1 MIFTCSNCGAQY
13 KISDDR
19 IPAKGAKVKCKKCG
33 NIITIKAPETNIEES
48 ESFQNEATVV
58 QKSPFAQEEEATRDS
73 TRVVSAEQAAGIF
86 KNLIEE
92 HSQEADAGSNDQNET
107 PGEAYQEDSASQPE
121 SGDGYSEHPDDRLTS
136 VYEDRASESSYEETE
151 QEVNNIVGDTAEE
164 EDISREATRVV
175 STEQLKQMAGEEETP
190 SSTEQDNVS
199 NQGYYSQSPQ
209 PYVAP
214 RSRGEWYV
222 AIGQMQVGPLS
233 LNEVEE
239 KWGRGEIN
247 STTLVW
253 KAGMAGWQPLMYVP
267 ELSHLVPPAQE
278 SRVEEQPPVKE
289 FATEPKEPEPVFS
302 QSSASA
308 FPSLDEL
315 TKQEEELKSQ
325 KEEPAVDWKPAA
337 GEALASLVQD
347 EMESMQR
354 GFSTDIPISTK
365 SEEKV
370 DNVNIAPPESP
381 VLPFEKA
388 QDAISSPPVS
398 QSVSTPPVVVEQPV
412 IVNTPYQPSYPP
424 VYPNI
429 YSQPPQ
435 KVEKKSYLVPIL
447 IAVFGLILIIG
458 GVFGYLLYSK
468 LAGEKVV
475 EKAEKAQVQP
485 QQAQPQQAQP
495 QQPQQQPNQPAQP
508 QQPTQQ
514 QADQQPSKMQEPQKQ
529 EELAAKVEQPKEE
542 KAQNLAQKESKKES
556 QKQRVAQKEEKV
568 EKPSKKQAKT
578 EDEEMPPPPKEEKK
592 PKKEE
597 VAKAP
602 VEPEPPK
609 KQKPSKGSDALLD
622 FEGEG
627 SSKGSSG
634 GLPKT
639 LSQEQI
645 LEVVKANIGRIKTCM
660 AEQAQRDSSVKG
672 KLIIGWEIQ
681 PNGKTK
687 NVQIKTPQFKGTYI
701 GTCISSVVTDFS
713 FPKFS
718 GPPIPIEFPFNIK

>member
-33 NIITIKAPETNIEES
+33 NIITIKPLETGVEES
-48 ESFQNEATVV
+48 AAFQNEATVV
-58 QKSPFAQEEEATRDS
+58 QRSPFAQEETNKEA

-86 KNLIEE
+86 KSLIDEHTQNTGPGVEE
-92 HSQEADAGSNDQNET
+92 TGA
-107 PGEAYQEDSASQPE
+107 P
-121 SGDGYSEHPDDRLTS
+121 YSESYTQDSSTQSGYREDYTENPDDRLTS
-136 VYEDRASESSYEETE
+136 VYEDRSGETAYEEAE
-151 QEVNNIVGDTAEE
+151 QEEGGADGEMPE

-175 STEQLKQMAGEEETP
+175 STEQLRQIVGEEEAPQTVR
-190 SSTEQDNVS
+190 QDAY
-199 NQGYYSQSPQ
+199 NQSLYSQPQQ

-214 RSRGEWYV
+214 RARGEWYV

-278 SRVEEQPPVKE
+278 SRVEEQPPIKE
-289 FATEPKEPEPVFS
+289 FEAERKEAEPVS
-302 QSSASA
+302 TASTA

-315 TKQEEELKSQ
+315 TRQEEELKSQ
-325 KEEPAVDWKPAA
+325 KEEEPAVDWKPAA

-347 EMESMQR
+347 ELESMQR
-354 GFSTDIPISTK
+354 GFSTEIPITPRG
-365 SEEKV
+365 SEKI
-370 DNVNIAPPESP
+370 DTLASGSAESP
-381 VLPFEKA
+381 VLPFEKP
-388 QDAISSPPVS
+388 QEM
-398 QSVSTPPVVVEQPV
+398 VSTPPVSTPVISTPPVSTPPVAVEQPV
-412 IVNTPYQPSYPP
+412 VVTPPYQQSYPP
-424 VYPNI
+424 VYPGI

-435 KVEKKSYLVPIL
+435 KFEKKSYLVPIL
-447 IAVFGLILIIG
+447 IAVFGVILIAG
-458 GVFGYLLYSK
+458 GVVAYLLYGR

-475 EKAEKAQVQP
+475 EKGQITQQQNAPVQP
-485 QQAQPQQAQP
+485 QQQAPANVPQAQQQP
-495 QQPQQQPNQPAQP
+495 VQQPQVAQQPANV
-508 QQPTQQ
+508 
-514 QADQQPSKMQEPQKQ
+514 QEPQKQ
-529 EELAAKVEQPKEE
+529 EEKQPQVEQPKEE
-542 KAQNLAQKESKKES
+542 KVEGVAQKETKKES
-556 QKQRVAQKEEKV
+556 QRQKVAQREEKV
-568 EKPSKKQAKT
+568 EKPSKKRVK
-578 EDEEMPPPPKEEKK
+578 EEKQELPPPPKVEKR
-592 PKKEE
+592 PQKEE
-597 VAKAP
+597 VAQGS
-602 VEPEPPK
+602 VEQETPK
-609 KQKPSKGSDALLD
+609 KQKPSKGGDSLLD

-639 LSQEQI
+639 LTQEQI
-645 LEVVKANIGRIKTCM
+645 LEVVKANIGRIKACM
-660 AEQAQRDSSVKG
+660 AEQAQRDPSVKG
-672 KLIIGWEIQ
+672 KLVIGWDIQ

-701 GTCISSVVTDFS
+701 GTCISSVVSDFN

>member
-1 MIFTCSNCGAQY
+1 MIFTCNNCNAQY

-33 NIITIKAPETNIEES
+33 NIITVKPPENDLS
-48 ESFQNEATVV
+48 ESGGFQNEATVV
-58 QKSPFAQEEEATRDS
+58 QRSPFSEESEPSGDS
-73 TRVVSAEQAAGIF
+73 TRVVSREQAAGIF
-86 KNLIEE
+86 KSLIRE
-92 HSQEADAGSNDQNET
+92 HSQDISQGSEYDTKEGQQESFSDDYQADSGSSQYSSES
-107 PGEAYQEDSASQPE
+107 QESA
-121 SGDGYSEHPDDRLTS
+121 DDRLTS
-136 VYEDRASESSYEETE
+136 VYESGQPSDESESQEEVE
-151 QEVNNIVGDTAEE
+151 QQVNQMLQDTPEE

-175 STEQLKQMAGEEETP
+175 STDQLKQMVGDEE
-190 SSTEQDNVS
+190 VS
-199 NQGYYSQSPQ
+199 REEPKNYYVQQAQ

-214 RSRGEWYV
+214 KSRGEWYV

-233 LNEVEE
+233 MNEVEE

-278 SRVEEQPPVKE
+278 SKVEEPAPVRE
-289 FATEPKEPEPVFS
+289 FRPEPRYEQPQESVS
-302 QSSASA
+302 PPESSA

-315 TKQEEELKSQ
+315 TKQEEELKTK
-325 KEEPAVDWKPAA
+325 KEEDVPLDWKPAA

-354 GFSTDIPISTK
+354 GFSTDIPIVSK
-365 SEEKV
+365 PEESV
-370 DNVNIAPPESP
+370 SVSVPPESP
-381 VLPFEKA
+381 VLPFERPQEAVTQSPVIA
-388 QDAISSPPVS
+388 QK
-398 QSVSTPPVVVEQPV
+398 VSTPPVVVEQPV
-412 IVNTPYQPSYPP
+412 VISAPPYQSPYPTA
-424 VYPNI
+424 YPTV

-435 KVEKKSYLVPIL
+435 KAEKSRLIPIL
-447 IAVFGLILIIG
+447 IAVFGGILVLG
-458 GVFGYLLYSK
+458 GVLGYFLYTK
-468 LAGEKVV
+468 LSGEKITPNNQVV
-475 EKAEKAQVQP
+475 QQPQQVQPPQPPQQQVQPP
-485 QQAQPQQAQP
+485 QQAQQAEP
-495 QQPQQQPNQPAQP
+495 PKKEE
-508 QQPTQQ
+508 
-514 QADQQPSKMQEPQKQ
+514 PSKQ
-529 EELAAKVEQPKEE
+529 EEPKKEEEAKPEEPKKETQEPKKEIQKQKVAMKEE
-542 KAQNLAQKESKKES
+542 KTEKQPVKKTTKKE
-556 QKQRVAQKEEKV
+556 
-568 EKPSKKQAKT
+568 
-578 EDEEMPPPPKEEKK
+578 EEMPPPPPPKEEKK

-597 VAKAP
+597 IAKEE
-602 VEPEPPK
+602 EPPPK
-609 KQKPSKGSDALLD
+609 KKPSKGGDPLLD
-622 FEGEG
+622 FEGEQG
-627 SSKGSSG
+627 TKSAGSG

-639 LSQEQI
+639 LTQEQI

-713 FPKFS
+713 FPKFA